1 MHLTINVVYPKN
13 SGVQSPQ
20 LELDVDGKEM
30 FLPQLKELINQKINS
45 NDYELAFLTKYG
57 RYVNNLVNSEI
68 AFYIENNDTL
78 EAHMKKIGERYVGG
92 KRNKKSKRQRN
103 SKKNRKSRR
112 RRV

>member
-20 LELDVDGKEM
+20 LELDVNGMEM

-57 RYVNNLVNSEI
+57 RYVK
-68 AFYIENNDTL
+68 YIN
-78 EAHMKKIGERYVGG
+78 EAYY
-92 KRNKKSKRQRN
+92 
-103 SKKNRKSRR
+103 
-112 RRV
+112 